1 MAYREHNPPEIYY
14 KLGYYEG
21 QSQAYERMLVKLGA
35 IASRA
40 EMRKDETIILR
51 WRTTDGTN

>member
-1 MAYREHNPPEIYY
+1 MAYRENTPEMYY
-14 KLGYYEG
+14 KIGYYEG
-21 QSQAYERMLVKLGA
+21 QSQAYERMLVKMGA

-51 WRTTDGTN
+51 GRTTDGTN